1 MKLAFIRFATLM
13 ALILALP
20 LLACRQEPPPTA
32 SPNAN
37 RYDLRGKVV
46 SFDKARR
53 EVTIAHEIIPGYM
66 EAMTMPFTLNEEWVF
81 DVLTPGAQ
89 IQATLVVDGAKSW
102 IETPTVTQMAETP
115 EAAGATP
122 GPEPEPG
129 MELPDFTLVN
139 QDGEKISLRQ
149 FRGEQLVLT
158 FIYTRCP
165 LPDYCPLMT
174 RNFGEIGQ
182 SLLRESRKTR
192 LLSVTI
198 DPAYAVEWAFVHHFW
213 AYNYYVYQYATSIAA
228 GTTFARRILRGG
240 KAERENYLDVLRA
253 GGSDYPVDL
262 LKRAGLDMTTPVPY
276 RELVADFAETMDRIE
291 QLL

>member
-1 MKLAFIRFATLM
+1 
-13 ALILALP
+13 
-20 LLACRQEPPPTA
+20 PPTA
-32 SPNAN
+32 SPNAS

-53 EVTIAHEIIPGYM
+53 EVTIAHEAIPGYM

-102 IETPTVTQMAETP
+102 IETPTVTQMADTP
-115 EAAGATP
+115 ESAGATP

-129 MELPDFTLVN
+129 VELPDFTLVN
-139 QDGEKISLRQ
+139 QDGEKISLQQ
-149 FRGEQLVLT
+149 FRGQYLVLT

-182 SLLRESRKTR
+182 SILRESRKTR

-198 DPAYAVEWAFVHHFW
+198 DPDYDTPPVLKDYGKRYLPEGLSFRQWS
-213 AYNYYVYQYATSIAA
+213 Y
-228 GTTFARRILRGG
+228 GT
-240 KAERENYLDVLRA
+240 
-253 GGSDYPVDL
+253 GSDEEIRKITGFFGLSYWQENNQIIHGLRTVVISPQGRIVRIFRGNDWRPDEVVAL
-262 LKRAGLDMTTPVPY
+262 LKAS
-276 RELVADFAETMDRIE
+276 
-291 QLL
+291 Q

>member
-1 MKLAFIRFATLM
+1 MNNIFTRISRLLII
-13 ALILALP
+13 ILALP
-20 LLACRQEPPPTA
+20 LLACRQEAPPTA
-32 SPNAN
+32 SPNAS

-53 EVTIAHEIIPGYM
+53 EVTIAHEAIPGYM
-66 EAMTMPFTLNEEWVF
+66 EAMTRPFTLNEEWVF

-102 IETPTVTQMAETP
+102 IETPTVTQMADTP
-115 EAAGATP
+115 ESAGATP

-129 MELPDFTLVN
+129 VELPDFTLVN
-139 QDGEKISLRQ
+139 QDGEKISLQQ
-149 FRGEQLVLT
+149 FRGQYLVLT

-182 SLLRESRKTR
+182 SILRESRKTR

-198 DPAYAVEWAFVHHFW
+198 DPDYDTPPVLKDYGKRYLPEGLSFRQWS
-213 AYNYYVYQYATSIAA
+213 Y
-228 GTTFARRILRGG
+228 GT
-240 KAERENYLDVLRA
+240 
-253 GGSDYPVDL
+253 GSDEEIRKITGFFGLSYWQENNQIIHGLRTVVISPQGRIVRIFRGNDWRPDEVVAL
-262 LKRAGLDMTTPVPY
+262 LKAS
-276 RELVADFAETMDRIE
+276 
-291 QLL
+291 Q